1 MQINI
6 LILLIQYIKFFKTKS
21 IHTTKQ
27 ENKKF
32 NKIKHP
38 LLLQKGVFCIS
49 KKMCLINEI
58 QCSVVCCSKWSV
70 GSCTAASQHP

>member
-38 LLLQKGVFCIS
+38 LLLQKGVFLYFKQDVFNKRNSMQC
-49 KKMCLINEI
+49 CLL
-58 QCSVVCCSKWSV
+58 
-70 GSCTAASQHP
+70 